1 MTLLGDPLGR
11 APAEQG
17 ETSGADATRWATLA
31 QRIAAG
37 DASAEAELAALFYQ
51 RVKAFASARLHGS
64 DAASDVAQEA
74 ILAVIEAL
82 RAGRLHEPFNL
93 PGFVLGTAKHLV
105 NNHHRKAAR
114 SPEVLEDPPERP
126 SDAEPQW
133 ANLGAERR
141 ALVRAALLRL
151 RALDRRILMLTLV
164 DGMHPREIAP
174 IVGLKPGVVRTRK
187 ARAVKAVADEVARLT
202 RSGFTNHI

>member
-1 MTLLGDPLGR
+1 VTPLGERQGR
-11 APAEQG
+11 APARHE
-17 ETSGADATRWATLA
+17 EASPDDATRWATLT

-51 RVKAFASARLHGS
+51 RVKAFASARLRGS

-74 ILAVIEAL
+74 VLAVIEAL

-114 SPEVLEDPPERP
+114 SPEVLEDPPDRP
-126 SDAEPQW
+126 SEAEPQW
-133 ANLGAERR
+133 ATLGAERR

-174 IVGLKPGVVRTRK
+174 IVGLKPHVVRTHK

-202 RSGFTNHI
+202 RSGFTNHT